1 MLVSFMLFH
10 LQFSGWMDDLNP
22 AIQTWFLQGIS
33 AVMTVKRLM
42 RQLSSS
48 LEASVHP
55 TTGI

>member
-1 MLVSFMLFH
+1 MLFH

>member
-1 MLVSFMLFH
+1 MLFH

-33 AVMTVKRLM
+33 VVMTVNGLM